1 MIYVEM
7 YKGNENSEIAEYIWY
22 ENLGSTAFD
31 IIYFNKICA
40 SLGPARCVMI

>member
-31 IIYFNKICA
+31 IIYFDKICA
-40 SLGPARCVMI
+40 SSARCAMI